1 MLNFDQIRQLIDI
14 VCERELGGL
23 EVEDTGFRLKI
34 EGRPAATVQVASAAA
49 AAPQVAVAPLPAVAA
64 EHPQI
69 SPASTAAVAA
79 DTDGRH
85 VINSPIVG
93 TFYAASSPD
102 ADPYVQVGDQV
113 QPGQVLCIVEAMKLM
128 NEIEADVAGEVVEVF
143 PSNAQPVEY
152 GEPLFALK
160 VD

>member
-14 VCERELGGL
+14 VCERDLGGL
-23 EVEDTGFRLKI
+23 EVEETGFRLKI
-34 EGRPAATVQVASAAA
+34 EGRPAPVQVTA
-49 AAPQVAVAPLPAVAA
+49 AAPANSGVEVVPVAA
-64 EHPQI
+64 ASGNPQVL
-69 SPASTAAVAA
+69 PASTAAVSA

-93 TFYAASSPD
+93 TFYAAPSPD
-102 ADPYVQVGDQV
+102 ADIYVQVGDRV

-128 NEIEADVAGEVVEVF
+128 NEIESDVAGEIVEIF
-143 PSNAQPVEY
+143 PANAQPVEY
-152 GEPLFALK
+152 GEALFAVK